1 MASGSG
7 PASSLNLVYKL
18 TLAQNEMLTLTLML
32 MLTLSQRQHIYLT
45 SGDFRSRTL
54 PSASL

>member
-18 TLAQNEMLTLTLML
+18 TLAQIEMLM
-32 MLTLSQRQHIYLT
+32 LSQRQHIYLT
-45 SGDFRSRTL
+45 SGDFRSRAL